1 VSLTLQRMD
10 DGARTG
16 PIAAGGWLAR
26 VRWRRRGAWM
36 WPAFLGLTVIDGIIG
51 TLLPGQGDSTRF
63 VGAMLFGAAINL
75 LAIVLLSWPLGL
87 LLRRRRPDFPS
98 FIARDYAGT
107 LALSLVTVALLI
119 VGLLNHAS
127 VEADHRAMDDA
138 VVRAQAYIGDHA
150 PAEFVRNMAFVT
162 TFVIQPR
169 TVYRVCVPGRDS
181 GRTYCVIVRV
191 KLPFGRSVSFSGYEP
206 NAELSQGAN

>member
-1 VSLTLQRMD
+1 MD
-10 DGARTG
+10 DGGRTG
-16 PIAAGGWLAR
+16 PVAAGEWLAR

-75 LAIVLLSWPLGL
+75 LAIVLLSWPVGL
-87 LLRRRRPDFPS
+87 LVRRRRPDFPS

-107 LALSLVTVALLI
+107 LALSLVTVALLAA
-119 VGLLNHAS
+119 GLANHATI
-127 VEADHRAMDDA
+127 EADHRAMQDA

-150 PAEFVRNMAFVT
+150 PAEFVRNVGFVT

-181 GRTYCVIVRV
+181 RRTYCVIVRV
-191 KLPFGRSVSFSGYEP
+191 KLPFGRSVAFSGYEP

>member
-1 VSLTLQRMD
+1 
-10 DGARTG
+10 
-16 PIAAGGWLAR
+16 
-26 VRWRRRGAWM
+26 M
-36 WPAFLGLTVIDGIIG
+36 WPAFLALTVLDGIIG

-107 LALSLVTVALLI
+107 LALSLVTLALLV
-119 VGLLNHAS
+119 VGVLNHAS
-127 VEADHRAMDDA
+127 IEADHRAMDDA

-150 PAEFVRNMAFVT
+150 PAEFVRNLGFVT

-191 KLPFGRSVSFSGYEP
+191 KLPFGLSVSFSGYEP

>member
-1 VSLTLQRMD
+1 
-10 DGARTG
+10 
-16 PIAAGGWLAR
+16 
-26 VRWRRRGAWM
+26 M
-36 WPAFLGLTVIDGIIG
+36 WPAFLALTVVDGIIG

-107 LALSLVTVALLI
+107 LAVSLVTLALL
-119 VGLLNHAS
+119 VGGVLNHAS
-127 VEADHRAMDDA
+127 IEADHRAMDDA
-138 VVRAQAYIGDHA
+138 VVRAQAFIGDHA
-150 PAEFVRNMAFVT
+150 PAEFVRNVGFVT

-169 TVYRVCVPGRDS
+169 TVYRVCVSGRDS

-191 KLPFGRSVSFSGYEP
+191 KLPFARSVSFSGYEP
-206 NAELSQGAN
+206 NSELSQGTS